1 MKNPFSKS
9 GGSDSTSRP
18 EPTEGAKRE
27 LALAAEAYA
36 SRASAD
42 MFKAADAKT
51 ATTTAHLAAQRAAA
65 IKWSAPPESR
75 NGGE

>member
-9 GGSDSTSRP
+9 SGASRP

-27 LALAAEAYA
+27 LQLAAEAYA
-36 SRASAD
+36 SRSGAD
-42 MFKAADAKT
+42 MFTAADAKT
-51 ATTTAHLAAQRAAA
+51 AHTTALLAAQRGAA
-65 IKWSAPPESR
+65 IKWSTPPESR